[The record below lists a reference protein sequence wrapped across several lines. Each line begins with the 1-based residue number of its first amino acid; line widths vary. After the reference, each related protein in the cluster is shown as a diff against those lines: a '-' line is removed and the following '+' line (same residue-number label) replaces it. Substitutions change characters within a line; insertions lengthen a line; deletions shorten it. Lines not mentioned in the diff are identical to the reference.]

1 MKGYIK
7 PLYLNVHL
15 QKRFID
21 VGTLRNVGLLNELE
35 EIKRNEKEK
44 KKELQKLKRNFYAEI
59 IKKTEDMRMEARIYM
74 EKMDIDK
81 AGKIMDEIKKIEK
94 SLEELIHL
102 RMRKILL
109 FTVWKS
115 ERDVKNLTK
124 EEEIFYH
131 EVKEAIERLKTNIYR
146 RGEGSTLEKKLVEEK
161 KKEEIKEEYVLVRV
175 KIPYMKI
182 ALPEKDL
189 ILRKED
195 VLHIPKKV
203 YQILLK
209 KDAVEEISF

>member
-1 MKGYIK
+1 MRIF
-7 PLYLNVHL
+7 YLNMHI
-15 QKRFID
+15 QKRFIG
-21 VGTLRNVGLLNELE
+21 VETLRNVGLLNELE
-35 EIKRNEKEK
+35 EIKRNEKGK
-44 KKELQKLKRNFYAEI
+44 KKELQKLRKNFYAEV
-59 IKKTEDMRMEARIYM
+59 IKRTEEMRMDARIYM
-74 EKMDIDK
+74 EKMDIEK

-94 SLEELIHL
+94 SLDELIHL

-131 EVKEAIERLKTNIYR
+131 EVKEAIERLKNNIYR
-146 RGEGSTLEKKLVEEK
+146 REEGSHLEKKLVEEK
-161 KKEEIKEEYVLVRV
+161 KKEKIKEEYVLVRV

-189 ILRKED
+189 VLRKED
-195 VLHIPKKV
+195 VLHIPKKI
-203 YQILLK
+203 YKILLK
-209 KDAVEEISF
+209 KNAVEEISLG